1 MKNFKRVIS
10 AVIALAISVSSFA
23 AVSASSFT
31 DVADTAAYAEA
42 VEVLSALGI
51 VNGYE
56 DGSFQPD
63 GEITRAEA
71 ATMIVGALNMT
82 EDAKA
87 SAGTSKFADVNT
99 DASWATGYVNVGVAQ
114 GFIAGMNDT
123 TFAPKDNVTYAQMCV
138 MLTKITGYGDYA
150 AANSTASDWSAGYT
164 SMAASV
170 GINKGVQVSKDAKL
184 TRAQV
189 AQMLYNALLTPQLGV
204 TEYTF
209 SGNTYSQLDGK
220 QGRDFKTL
228 LSDKFDGY
236 QVTAMITATGKSGAG
251 LDNDELYATVEKA
264 DYYDGSEVKD
274 GYKTNVTSPVYLAN
288 QKFVIAGSFN
298 PDANLFQSGK
308 AIFITNEYDEKE
320 MVYFATTG
328 KTEVKDFDAAD
339 YVKNADLG
347 TNAYAT
353 SGKVRFDTK
362 YYTMK
367 AATTAVVNPV
377 SLYVNGALYAT
388 FSQTGV
394 YSDTGAPVTSGVTPN
409 ALLDKFLGD
418 AQGTVTLIKGENE
431 NGYSKIFVNYYEVA
445 QVASVSYKAN
455 ATTIDFTLNNAVDS
469 ATNAVTSS
477 IANKIVIND
486 DSVEDGDV
494 SVSVM
499 LGDKEIGLNDIQ
511 EDDIIAIKTDLND
524 LVTKSKTDPKFIDI
538 LVSRDTASGKLTSI
552 NDDDEEI
559 TIDSKTYTAVD
570 FAALKTASTNGKF
583 AVGEI
588 YKVTVDPF
596 GRIYDYEATE
606 TTKNYAILEKVSTG
620 NDTVTLVMGDGSYKA
635 FDLSGSS
642 TATLA
647 NANKIL
653 NGQAYD
659 AAFAPAGTTIAT
671 VASGKADP
679 QYRVVEYTTK
689 SSTGAVSA
697 LNITKAVNAPTAG
710 STVATLEYTAR
721 TGKLGSYSV
730 SDSTKIVNM
739 ADYKNSGSI
748 GDYKKMA
755 TSELADGEDYTAYV
769 YNKVGTFYSFVLVEK
784 AGDTINAS
792 SRFAVA
798 RGVAG
803 EGTSEAAGG
812 DKCLTM
818 DVLNNG
824 KEQTMEFATS
834 VNVNGAAKTSAAALT
849 SALKAGSAF
858 FYDTDSDGL
867 VSDVWVIYDYSQVTG
882 ATYTA
887 MNSAFTTSTLGTGD
901 GTARLFDGT
910 KWALGLQ
917 KKAFVGGSSDVD
929 VQLAFGVVV
938 SRDSKSID
946 LGVVTPAAAGGYNV
960 IDKNK
965 ADSQQ
970 SAAPVGI
977 YNFSFADDCAAYSYS
992 PYDTVNT
999 KLKDKLVLEASA
1011 SALKASNFK
1020 LFETANDSDV
1030 IFWKTTAAEDTT
1042 AATIAPNAVGNN
1054 IEDYANYALVM
1065 LVDDEVVAVYEI
1077 LR

>member
-56 DGSFQPD
+56 DGSFKPD

-123 TFAPKDNVTYAQMCV
+123 TFAPKENVTYAQMCV

-164 SMAASV
+164 AMAASV

-288 QKFVIAGSFN
+288 QKFVIAGSFD

-328 KTEVKDFDAAD
+328 KTEVKEFDAAD
-339 YVKNADLG
+339 FVKNADLG

-367 AATTAVVNPV
+367 TATTTNVNPV

-394 YSDTGAPVTSGVTPN
+394 YTDTGAAVTTGVTPN
-409 ALLDKFLGD
+409 ALLDKFLGN

-445 QVASVSYKAN
+445 QVAAVSYKTN

-494 SVSVM
+494 SVLVM

-511 EDDIIAIKTDLND
+511 EDDIIAIKTDLAD
-524 LVTKSKTDPKFIDI
+524 LATRSKTDPRFIDI

-552 NDDDEEI
+552 DDDDKKV
-559 TIDSKTYTAVD
+559 TIDSKTYAAVD

-596 GRIYDYEATE
+596 GRVYDYEATE
-606 TTKNYAILEKVSTG
+606 TTKNYAILEKVNDS

-642 TATLA
+642 TATLT
-647 NANKIL
+647 NAKTIL
-653 NGQAYD
+653 YVNGTSGAKK
-659 AAFAPAGTTIAT
+659 APQ
-671 VASGKADP
+671 D
-679 QYRVVEYTTK
+679 RVVEYTTK
-689 SSTGAVSA
+689 SSTGAVSS
-697 LNITKAVNAPTAG
+697 LNVTAPVNAASSAG
-710 STVATLEYTAR
+710 LEYTAR

-730 SDSTKIVNM
+730 GDSTKIVNM
-739 ADYKNSGSI
+739 ADYITGGGSI

-755 TSELADGEDYTAYV
+755 VSELSDGEDYNAYV
-769 YNKVGTFYSFVLVEK
+769 YNKVGTFYSFVLIEK
-784 AGDTINAS
+784 AGDKINAS
-792 SRFAVA
+792 TRFAVA

-803 EGTSEAAGG
+803 EGTSTIADG

-824 KEQTMEFATS
+824 EEQTMEFATS
-834 VNVNGAAKTSAAALT
+834 VKVAKAAGTTTATTAGALT

-867 VSDVWVIYDYSQVTG
+867 VSDVWVIYDYAAVGTS
-882 ATYTA
+882 YSA
-887 MNSAFTTSTLGTGD
+887 MMNAFTYASLGAGTGPN
-901 GTARLFDGT
+901 RLYDDT
-910 KWALGLQ
+910 KWAFGMQ
-917 KKAFVGGSSDVD
+917 NATNKDM
-929 VQLAFGVVV
+929 QLAFGVVV
-938 SRDSKSID
+938 SRDSNSID
-946 LGVVTPAAAGGYNV
+946 LGVKTSNGTYDV
-960 IDKNK
+960 IDKNT
-965 ADSQQ
+965 ADDQ
-970 SAAPVGI
+970 STLKGI
-977 YNFSFADDCAAYSYS
+977 YNFSFAKDCAAYSYS

-999 KLKDKLVLEASA
+999 KLKDKLVLESSPA
-1011 SALKASNFK
+1011 ALKASNFK
-1020 LFETANDSDV
+1020 LFETDADSDV
-1030 IFWKTTAAEDTT
+1030 IFWKDNTGANTDAT
-1042 AATIAPNAVGNN
+1042 AATVAPNATGNN
-1054 IEDYANYALVM
+1054 IEDNANYALVL

>member
-164 SMAASV
+164 AMAASV

-274 GYKTNVTSPVYLAN
+274 SYKINVTSPTPLTN
-288 QKFVIAGSFN
+288 QKFVIAGSFD

-339 YVKNADLG
+339 FVKNADLG

-367 AATTAVVNPV
+367 TATTTNVNPV

-394 YSDTGAPVTSGVTPN
+394 YTDAGVAVTSGVTPN
-409 ALLDKFLGD
+409 KLLDKFLGD

-445 QVASVSYKAN
+445 QVAAVSYKTN

-469 ATNAVTSS
+469 STNAVTSS
-477 IANKIVIND
+477 IVNKITIND

-524 LVTKSKTDPKFIDI
+524 LAGNSKSKTDPKFIDI

-552 NDDDEEI
+552 NDDDEEV

-596 GRIYDYEATE
+596 GRVYDYEATE
-606 TTKNYAILEKVSTG
+606 TTKNYAILEKVNIS

-635 FDLSGSS
+635 FDLSGSG
-642 TATLA
+642 TATLN
-647 NANKIL
+647 NAKTIL
-653 NGQAYD
+653 YGS
-659 AAFAPAGTTIAT
+659 
-671 VASGKADP
+671 ASGSTKVAP
-679 QYRVVEYTTK
+679 QDRVVEYTTK
-689 SSTGAVSA
+689 SSTGAVSSLKVTA
-697 LNITKAVNAPTAG
+697 PVNAA
-710 STVATLEYTAR
+710 SSSSLEYTAR

-730 SDSTKIVNM
+730 GDSTKIVNM
-739 ADYKNSGSI
+739 ADYKTSGSI

-755 TSELADGEDYTAYV
+755 VSELSDGEDYDAYV
-769 YNKVGTFYSFVLVEK
+769 YNKVGTFYSFVLIEK
-784 AGDTINAS
+784 AGDKINAS

-803 EGTSEAAGG
+803 EGTSTIADG

-824 KEQTMEFATS
+824 EEQTMEFATS
-834 VNVNGAAKTSAAALT
+834 VNVKNAAGTETATTAGELT

-867 VSDVWVIYDYSQVTG
+867 VSDVWVIYDYAAVGSSYAAMTG
-882 ATYTA
+882 AFQTTA
-887 MNSAFTTSTLGTGD
+887 TLGNGTGA
-901 GTARLFDGT
+901 GRLYDDT
-910 KWALGLQ
+910 KWAFGLQ
-917 KKAFVGGSSDVD
+917 NATNKDM
-929 VQLAFGVVV
+929 QLAFGVVV

-946 LGVVTPAAAGGYNV
+946 LGVVSSKTDANGTYSV
-960 IDKNK
+960 IDKNT
-965 ADSQQ
+965 ADDQ
-970 SAAPVGI
+970 SNLKGI
-977 YNFSFADDCAAYSYS
+977 YNFSFAKDCATYSYS
-992 PYDTVNT
+992 PYDTANI
-999 KLKDKLVLEASA
+999 KLKDKLVLESA
-1011 SALKASNFK
+1011 PAALKASNFK
-1020 LFETANDSDV
+1020 LFETDADSDV
-1030 IFWKTTAAEDTT
+1030 IFWKDNTGSNTDATAT
-1042 AATIAPNAVGNN
+1042 AIAPKAVGNN
-1054 IEDYANYALVM
+1054 IENYANYALVM